1 MSAWSVITGPLFVP
15 AKKGG
20 NSAINGE
27 KEIVSE
33 GQGWVF
39 VWGQGRRRIGDWVF
53 GQIYAN
59 RPSTMPKQ
67 VGKEKEESMRMGA
80 QHLEERRIFE
90 QQMVEEERAVVL
102 QQQGG

>member
-1 MSAWSVITGPLFVP
+1 MVRKKLSVR
-15 AKKGG
+15 AKGG
-20 NSAINGE
+20 CLVGD
-27 KEIVSE
+27 K
-33 GQGWVF
+33 GG
-39 VWGQGRRRIGDWVF
+39 GRIGDWVF
-53 GQIYAN
+53 GQTYAN
-59 RPSTMPKQ
+59 RHSTMPKQ